1 MAEKM
6 NPKLTPVQEE
16 LLERFNSLE
25 NKIQGLEKTNNELAT
40 EVHHAESGMY
50 DDGLELDKT
59 RGSNIRLEKKLNE
72 IVGDTY
78 SNIEL

>member
-1 MAEKM
+1 
-6 NPKLTPVQEE
+6 
-16 LLERFNSLE
+16 
-25 NKIQGLEKTNNELAT
+25 
-40 EVHHAESGMY
+40 MY

-78 SNIEL
+78 SNIELQKYAGELWSSLKEFEETLYARELVCETQLKEKKAHY